1 MGRRASARRR
11 NVWHEVPFNTLR
23 GLALVR
29 QVQAQMK
36 TRTSGQGLSG
46 HELNTWCNCCATAQL
61 GTLLLHKTSCR
72 RPRRRSTSHHGPQAP
87 VRLTCALWT
96 QNTWTLRLLHTCHFA
111 CTCTINKRVDA
122 HSKVHARICDPQNCT
137 RHAPTNVQ
145 TRTLACA
152 RAYLYRRATF
162 EAADG
167 RGNIFDPHP

>member
-46 HELNTWCNCCATAQL
+46 HELNTWCSCCATAQL

-87 VRLTCALWT
+87 ARLTCALWT
-96 QNTWTLRLLHTCHFA
+96 QNTCTLRLLHTCHFA

-122 HSKVHARICDPQNCT
+122 HSKVHARICEYPTELHTTCT
-137 RHAPTNVQ
+137 HKRANTDTCLRAGISIP
-145 TRTLACA
+145 ACHFRGRQWA
-152 RAYLYRRATF
+152 RQHF
-162 EAADG
+162 
-167 RGNIFDPHP
+167 